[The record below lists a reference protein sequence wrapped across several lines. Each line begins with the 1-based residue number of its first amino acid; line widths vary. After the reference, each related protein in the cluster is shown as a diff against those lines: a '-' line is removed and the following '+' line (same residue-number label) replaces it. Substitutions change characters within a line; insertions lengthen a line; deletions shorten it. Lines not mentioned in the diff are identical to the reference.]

1 MSEPILLTPA
11 PYTPFMDPRTAGP
24 PGLSPLEMSE
34 WTVRHDDYDAQMAYR
49 ARLIA
54 EHTDT
59 VLAARSEGEDPAI
72 ELLEMLLAHL
82 GDPRDLTLKER
93 FCPLT
98 AICHLVPEDF
108 CIMTKADGAD
118 EYLLSAAILCFPS
131 RWLLAEK
138 LGRPMTH
145 IHEPVPY
152 YDEGIA
158 RRVNRIFD
166 ALHPDR
172 PVVRCNWLLHTD
184 PELFMPIG
192 REGDQQRIARADPY
206 GPIYLRTERQTLVRL
221 PRTNAIA
228 FGIKSSVTPIEALP
242 LEQLAGL
249 ASAYGG
255 HVEQDR
261 ADGNSTEDREIIAAR
276 LVEMAGQ
283 AG

>member
-1 MSEPILLTPA
+1 MSTPILLEPA
-11 PYTPFMDPRTAGP
+11 PFAPFMDPRTAGP
-24 PGLSPLEMSE
+24 PGLSPLDMSE
-34 WTVRHDDYDAQMAYR
+34 WTVRHADFDAQMAYR

-54 EHTDT
+54 EHTET

-72 ELLEMLLAHL
+72 ELLEMLKAHL
-82 GDPRDLTLKER
+82 GLSPELTLQER

-98 AICHLVPEDF
+98 AICHLVAEDF
-108 CIMTKADGAD
+108 CLMTKADGAD

-131 RWLLAEK
+131 RWSLAEK

-152 YDEGIA
+152 YDEAIA
-158 RRVNRIFD
+158 RRVNRVFE
-166 ALHPDR
+166 ALNPDR

-192 REGDQQRIARADPY
+192 REGEQPRIARADPH
-206 GPIYLRTERQTLVRL
+206 GPIYLRSERQTLVRL
-221 PRTNAIA
+221 PRTGAIA
-228 FGIKSSVTPIEALP
+228 FGIKSSVTPVEALP
-242 LEQLAGL
+242 PEQLIGL

-261 ADGNSTEDREIIAAR
+261 ADGNSTQDREIIAAR
-276 LVEMAGQ
+276 LVKMAGQ
-283 AG
+283 AT